1 MIELYNLQP
10 YVMKGGQ
17 LLAKD
22 LRVLLFPSSIKTG
35 SHDITEIC
43 VGSNILFI

>member
-1 MIELYNLQP
+1 
-10 YVMKGGQ
+10 MKGGQ

-35 SHDITEIC
+35 SHDIGYSEHMLYLERF
-43 VGSNILFI
+43 IL